1 MAKNTAKTSPKT
13 VAAAGT
19 ATKLRTKDKALTP
32 AWYVA
37 KRVLRSHGYTLAD
50 IVTRLGVSQTTA
62 SDILNYAPNILR
74 VKQLSEAFDIPF
86 FDFFDFSQD
95 ASAGG
100 DGIALSSSNAPAGA
114 ASEKAVPQSKAIVT
128 CPHCGETLIT
138 TLSAFPK

>member
-1 MAKNTAKTSPKT
+1 MVKKTAKTSPKT
-13 VAAAGT
+13 AGT

-95 ASAGG
+95 AGSACG
-100 DGIALSSSNAPAGA
+100 DAPSPSSVLAGS